1 MYNTMRKKTLSFFL
15 SLSIGASAFA
25 QTTEPLWM
33 RGGSISPDGK
43 QIAFSYMGN
52 LYTVPVQGGDAK
64 QLTTNESYEG
74 HPMWSPDGTELA
86 FCSNREGS
94 MDVFIMSAYGGT
106 ASRVTTHSFNEYP
119 AGWLDG
125 ETLLIRRAGN
135 PTVQELTFPGNTF
148 TRLYKVSKKGGR
160 QVLFSALS
168 MDHISMAKD
177 GRILY
182 NNVKGYEDPWRKH
195 HTSSITRDIYMKQGD
210 AYKRMTTFEGED
222 RNPVWAP
229 DGNSYYYLSEQD
241 GTFNVYHSTLDG
253 SRTQL
258 THFKGN
264 PVRYLTISD
273 NGILSYAYNGELYTQ
288 APGGKPSK
296 VDVRIMTDMDPD
308 KIIRSLSSGGA
319 THVAVSPNGK
329 EVAFIMNGDVYVTTM
344 DFNTT
349 KQITQT
355 PERER
360 RVDFRAD
367 GRAVVYDSER
377 GGIWSIYE
385 SEIANDKEPV
395 MTYCT
400 DIKEKCLTDGVTT
413 SFQPSYSPDGKK
425 VAYLENREAIRVID
439 LKSGKIHTAMDAKY
453 AYSYSD
459 GDQYFTWSPDS
470 KWILADYI
478 GVGGWNSGDVALVP
492 ADGKSE
498 PVNLTQSGYT
508 DSRPK
513 WVMGGKAMIFGS
525 DRAGYRSHGSWGAHS
540 DVYITF
546 FDTEAYDKFRMNRE
560 DRAIQEEA
568 EKLKGKK
575 NEEKKDS
582 ADKEKKPEPLKLQLD
597 NLDGRTMRLT
607 FQSSHLS
614 DAVMNNEGTR
624 LYYIAPYNGG
634 MALWMRDF
642 LDERTEMKMARI
654 DARSLQPDRDGR
666 NCYFVGP
673 GGSLC
678 KLDLQTS
685 SVKTIPFEAFVVNQP
700 AKTQAYNFE
709 HIWRQTKEKL
719 YDPGMN
725 GADWDTLYTTYKR
738 FLPHINNGYDFSE
751 MASELLGELNVSHTG
766 CRYHASSSRLPVAEL
781 GLLLDET
788 YQGDG
793 LKVAE
798 ILPGGPLDVN
808 PDVKPGSMIT
818 AIDGQKIEANTDY
831 CQLLA
836 GKVGKATRLTIKGK
850 KLDVVVRPISWG
862 RQSTLLYKRWVRR
875 NEHMVDSLSQGKLA
889 YVHIK
894 AMDGDSFHDFYKNL
908 LSEKNRMR
916 DAVIV
921 DTRHNGGGWLHNDVC
936 IALSGKVYSQYTPR
950 GKFVGNDPY
959 ERWVKPSCML
969 VCEDNYSNAH
979 GTPWLYKEM
988 GIGKLVGAPV
998 PGTMTAVWWENIGS
1012 YTFGIPQVGAKDNR
1026 GNYLENQQLQ
1036 PDIEC
1041 YVTPEDMLKGNDTQ
1055 IQTAVKELMK

>member
-1 MYNTMRKKTLSFFL
+1 
-15 SLSIGASAFA
+15 
-25 QTTEPLWM
+25 
-33 RGGSISPDGK
+33 
-43 QIAFSYMGN
+43 
-52 LYTVPVQGGDAK
+52 
-64 QLTTNESYEG
+64 
-74 HPMWSPDGTELA
+74 
-86 FCSNREGS
+86 
-94 MDVFIMSAYGGT
+94 
-106 ASRVTTHSFNEYP
+106 
-119 AGWLDG
+119 
-125 ETLLIRRAGN
+125 
-135 PTVQELTFPGNTF
+135 
-148 TRLYKVSKKGGR
+148 
-160 QVLFSALS
+160 
-168 MDHISMAKD
+168 
-177 GRILY
+177 
-182 NNVKGYEDPWRKH
+182 
-195 HTSSITRDIYMKQGD
+195 MKQGD

-614 DAVMNNEGTR
+614 DAVMNNEGTVFIILR
-624 LYYIAPYNGG
+624 HTMVEWPCGCAI
-634 MALWMRDF
+634 
-642 LDERTEMKMARI
+642 
-654 DARSLQPDRDGR
+654 SLM
-666 NCYFVGP
+666 
-673 GGSLC
+673 
-678 KLDLQTS
+678 
-685 SVKTIPFEAFVVNQP
+685 SV
-700 AKTQAYNFE
+700 
-709 HIWRQTKEKL
+709 
-719 YDPGMN
+719 
-725 GADWDTLYTTYKR
+725 
-738 FLPHINNGYDFSE
+738 
-751 MASELLGELNVSHTG
+751 
-766 CRYHASSSRLPVAEL
+766 
-781 GLLLDET
+781 
-788 YQGDG
+788 
-793 LKVAE
+793 
-798 ILPGGPLDVN
+798 
-808 PDVKPGSMIT
+808 
-818 AIDGQKIEANTDY
+818 QK
-831 CQLLA
+831 
-836 GKVGKATRLTIKGK
+836 
-850 KLDVVVRPISWG
+850 
-862 RQSTLLYKRWVRR
+862 
-875 NEHMVDSLSQGKLA
+875 
-889 YVHIK
+889 
-894 AMDGDSFHDFYKNL
+894 
-908 LSEKNRMR
+908 
-916 DAVIV
+916 
-921 DTRHNGGGWLHNDVC
+921 
-936 IALSGKVYSQYTPR
+936 
-950 GKFVGNDPY
+950 
-959 ERWVKPSCML
+959 
-969 VCEDNYSNAH
+969 
-979 GTPWLYKEM
+979 
-988 GIGKLVGAPV
+988 
-998 PGTMTAVWWENIGS
+998 
-1012 YTFGIPQVGAKDNR
+1012 
-1026 GNYLENQQLQ
+1026 
-1036 PDIEC
+1036 
-1041 YVTPEDMLKGNDTQ
+1041 
-1055 IQTAVKELMK
+1055 